1 MSRTD
6 VQDLDESVTSM
17 NPVMAP
23 ALGLILYLGAVVL
36 GLAADAGRALPAG
49 PDRLGG
55 QPGHRGCRGGHRHLG
70 LPPGHHPW
78 NWLDGANL
86 ADPRR
91 GRGPHDGGLLGRAPL
106 RVRRHRPRTG
116 LGGAPDG
123 RATEHPG
130 IVGMLL
136 GALALVSGAITM
148 VVG

>member
-23 ALGLILYLGAVVL
+23 TAGLILYLGAVVL
-36 GLAADAGRALPAG
+36 NLAADAGKPSEQNLTDWVVSLAIAGVGVGIAIWASRRAITRGNGSMARTSLILGVVAVLTMVAFWAGLPCVFGATA
-49 PDRLGG
+49 
-55 QPGHRGCRGGHRHLG
+55 LG
-70 LPPGHHPW
+70 LGWAARPTG
-78 NWLDGANL
+78 
-86 ADPRR
+86 
-91 GRGPHDGGLLGRAPL
+91 GRPS
-106 RVRRHRPRTG
+106 T
-116 LGGAPDG
+116 
-123 RATEHPG
+123 PG